1 MTGRENRD
9 MKIAIVGHVDH
20 GKSTIIGRMLAD
32 TDSLPEGKLE
42 RVRENCRR
50 TSRPFEYAFL
60 LDALKDEQSQGIT
73 IDSARI
79 FFSTDKRQ
87 YTILDAPGHIE
98 FLKNMV
104 TGASNADAALLV
116 IDADEGIKENS
127 KRHGYLLSMLG
138 IKQIAVIINKM
149 DLVDYSRD
157 VFNSIESDYRAFLSD
172 INIET
177 DIFIPV
183 SGLKGDNIVA
193 PSSNM
198 KWFEGMTVIDILD
211 SLDASLPETDKPLR
225 IPVQDVYKFTR
236 DGDNRRIIAGKI
248 ETGVINVNDT
258 LMFMPSGKKSTV
270 KTIEY
275 FNGDKKGSD
284 RAGNSTGFTL
294 TEQIY
299 VKRGDIACR
308 IDQDMPEISRR
319 IKANIFWLDKDPL
332 ETDREYM
339 IKLGTQKI
347 PFTVESIEKVIDAS
361 DLSFTSKDRVERHD
375 VAECILTL
383 KKELAYDII
392 DNNQMTGRFVIVN
405 NYEISGGGIIPEVIS
420 DRQSWVRDKV
430 ITRNEKWII
439 SDITKKSRA
448 GRYNQKASLVFIT
461 GKKNSGRKVIARNLE
476 KMLFSQGKLVYYMG
490 MGNVLYGVDADI
502 KEQGLV
508 KDKKEHLRRLGEIAY
523 LMMDAGMIIIITAL
537 ELTSDEIELIQTV
550 TESDNVFTVWM
561 GDDITTDIEP
571 DIRILSPDS
580 EDSVERIEGLLIEN
594 GVIFDYN

>member
-32 TDSLPEGKLE
+32 TDSLPEGKLK

-157 VFNSIESDYRAFLSD
+157 VFNSIETDYREFLSD

-193 PSSNM
+193 PSPNM
-198 KWFEGMTVIDILD
+198 KWFDGMTVIDVLD
-211 SLDASLPETDKPLR
+211 SLDASLPETDKALR

-248 ETGVINVNDT
+248 ETGIINVSDT

-275 FNGDKKGSD
+275 FNGDKGKID

-319 IKANIFWLDKDPL
+319 IKANIFWLDREPL
-332 ETDREYM
+332 EMEREYI

-448 GRYNQKASLVFIT
+448 GRYNQKASIVFIS
-461 GKKNSGRKVIARNLE
+461 GEKGSGRKLTARNLE

-502 KEQGLV
+502 KEQGIV

-537 ELTSDEIELIQTV
+537 DLTSDEIELVQTV
-550 TESDNVFTVWM
+550 TESDNIFTVWM

-571 DIRILSPDS
+571 DIRIPSADS
-580 EDSVERIEGLLIEN
+580 KDSVEKIEGLLIEK

>member
-157 VFNSIESDYRAFLSD
+157 VFNSIETDYRAFLSD

-193 PSSNM
+193 PSPNM
-198 KWFEGMTVIDILD
+198 KWFDGMTVIDVLD

-248 ETGVINVNDT
+248 ETGIINVSDT

-275 FNGDKKGSD
+275 FNGDKGSID

-319 IKANIFWLDKDPL
+319 IKANIFWLDRDPL
-332 ETDREYM
+332 EMDREYI

-361 DLSFTSKDRVERHD
+361 DLSFTSKDTVERHD

-405 NYEISGGGIIPEVIS
+405 NYEISGGGIIPEIIS

-448 GRYNQKASLVFIT
+448 GRYNQKASIVFIT
-461 GKKNSGRKVIARNLE
+461 GEKGSGRKLTARNLE

-537 ELTSDEIELIQTV
+537 ELTNDEIELIQTI
-550 TESDNVFTVWM
+550 TESDNIFTVWM

-571 DIRILSPDS
+571 DIRISSPDS
-580 EDSVERIEGLLIEN
+580 EDSVEKIEGLLIEN